1 MSKFNKNNMK
11 GKSEYEIT
19 KTRYEAERE
28 KIKEK
33 LDSECPECGYTDIW
47 NGMITDGEYNYYTCK
62 ECGTEWKVL
71 REDYKN
77 RRSCL
82 QEEFLLEFAPSAFAI
97 VLTIILVIAPTFIFT
112 ILSLK

>member
-1 MSKFNKNNMK
+1 MK
-11 GKSEYEIT
+11 GKPEYEIT
-19 KTRYEAERE
+19 KTRYEVERQ

-47 NGMITDGEYNYYTCK
+47 NGMITDGEYDYYTCK
-62 ECGTEWKVL
+62 KCGTEWKVL

-82 QEEFLLEFAPSAFAI
+82 QKEEFLLMLIINIFMLALLIMF
-97 VLTIILVIAPTFIFT
+97 VLSSF
-112 ILSLK
+112 K